1 VAKARRDGRSEW
13 DVEREAGEEF
23 RRLNPQP
30 QKAAKPEKIEPM
42 PAGLVQHMGQG
53 GIWLILSDR
62 QHRSDQPVTEL
73 TIVLGEHVTQ
83 VLLPL
88 RHLEA
93 LQMEVTRAMDDH
105 RLAQQRWQAGVDI
118 DAAHEDAMRDWNAA
132 KDAFEKQAVHVWKH
146 GPAEKVEP
154 GQATINLEAFKRD
167 EPGTV
172 PSAAPQADEGSQ
184 GDALHS

>member
-1 VAKARRDGRSEW
+1 MAKTRRDGRNEW

-23 RRLNPQP
+23 RRLNPPP
-30 QKAAKPEKIEPM
+30 QKAAKPEKIDPM

-93 LQMEVTRAMDDH
+93 LQMEVTRALDDH
-105 RLAQQRWQAGVDI
+105 RLALQRWQAGVDI

-132 KDAFEKQAVHVWKH
+132 KDAFEKQAVHAWKH

-154 GQATINLEAFKRD
+154 GQATVNVEAFMRPESD
-167 EPGTV
+167 MVALP
-172 PSAAPQADEGSQ
+172 ADDGSQ

>member
-1 VAKARRDGRSEW
+1 MAKPRRDGRNEW

-23 RRLNPQP
+23 KRLNPP
-30 QKAAKPEKIEPM
+30 PEKAPRPEKIDPM
-42 PAGLVQHMGQG
+42 PAGLVQHLGQG

-62 QHRSDQPVTEL
+62 GHRSDQPVTEI

-93 LQMEVTRAMDDH
+93 LQMEVTRALDDH
-105 RLAQQRWQAGVDI
+105 RLALQCWQAGVDI

-146 GPAEKVEP
+146 GSAEKVEP
-154 GQATINLEAFKRD
+154 EQATVTGE
-167 EPGTV
+167 
-172 PSAAPQADEGSQ
+172 AAPQAGEGHQ
-184 GDALHS
+184 GDAFHS